1 MVFSQGSAPVF
12 HYLDGYRSTTGIPST
27 PLLSLQVTFAA
38 RSGRTYRIEES
49 ADLRTWVTRENG
61 ITGNGVIITRQVPA
75 RGAKG
80 FVRVREE

>member
-1 MVFSQGSAPVF
+1 MVFSLGRAPVF
-12 HYLDGYRSTTGIPST
+12 HCLDGYRSTTGIPST

-38 RSGRTYRIEES
+38 RSGRTCPIEES
-49 ADLRTWVTRENG
+49 ADLRPWVTRENRS
-61 ITGNGVIITRQVPA
+61 TGSGLIITRQVPA